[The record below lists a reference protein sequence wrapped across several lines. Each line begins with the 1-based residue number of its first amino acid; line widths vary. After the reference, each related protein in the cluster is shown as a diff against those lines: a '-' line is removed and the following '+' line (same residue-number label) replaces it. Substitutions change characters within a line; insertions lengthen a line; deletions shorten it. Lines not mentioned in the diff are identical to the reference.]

1 MELKL
6 LAQFTRKQ
14 KFADF
19 FIQDTEALGELEG
32 LTNLISKEI
41 TNEFLKEH
49 PYAYITLPNIDT
61 AKRILERSV
70 FIKSFN
76 LVFGEEQTLDKVLE
90 TINKE
95 SVCKFMAEHSGSIAF
110 CIETVNKSTDVSER
124 KKRIGDFIAFFELG
138 TRKIDL
144 ENPDIVLKLI
154 EVYKYG
160 DTGSSLKA
168 YFVAEI
174 LKNPSSYAKF
184 ALSDRAYI
192 GPTTTDHELAILMAN
207 QALVREGSYVYDPF
221 CGTCGLLLICAHY
234 G

>member
-14 KFADF
+14 KFVDF
-19 FIQDTEALGELEG
+19 FVQDVEALGELEG
-32 LTNLISKEI
+32 LTNLISKDI
-41 TNEFLKEH
+41 TNEFLNDH

-61 AKRILERSV
+61 AKRILDRSV
-70 FIKSFN
+70 LIKSFN
-76 LVFGEEQTLDKVLE
+76 LVFGEGQTLDKVLE
-90 TINKE
+90 AANKE
-95 SVCKFMAEHSGSIAF
+95 LVNKFMTEHAGSIAF
-110 CIETVNKSTDVSER
+110 RIEITNRSTDTNQY
-124 KKRIGDFIAFFELG
+124 KKQIGDFINTFELT

-144 ENPDIVLKLI
+144 HNPDIVLKLV

-160 DTGSSLKA
+160 DKGSSIKA

-174 LKNPSSYAKF
+174 LKNPCSYAKF
-184 ALSDRAYI
+184 ALPDRAYI

-221 CGTCGLLLICAHY
+221 CGTCGLLLICTNY